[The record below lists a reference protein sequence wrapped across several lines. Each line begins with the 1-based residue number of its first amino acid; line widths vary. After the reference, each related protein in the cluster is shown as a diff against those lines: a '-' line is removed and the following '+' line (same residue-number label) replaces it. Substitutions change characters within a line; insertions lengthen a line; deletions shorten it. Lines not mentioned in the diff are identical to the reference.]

1 MKTEQLLFLLLR
13 QELGEIAPIQIDL
26 DKIKEGLD
34 KDQKDQ
40 LFNLSKKHD
49 LAHVIGNA
57 LCRLQLISPVD
68 ESYKLFEKER
78 LLSVYRSENQLH
90 VYQKIKDAFSKNSVD
105 FIPLKGLTIHN
116 FYPKDFVRTSCD
128 IDILVKEEQL
138 EKAQK
143 ILAEELGYI
152 ATRGINYRDFAFKA
166 QGNVKVELHFS
177 LKEGVERVDQ
187 VLERAW
193 EFATSVNQTAEYEL
207 TNEFVIFYQLAH
219 SSYHFVGGGCGIKP
233 VIDLFVLEKNL
244 KIDYQM
250 LNELL
255 EKSKLTKFYDVLNNI
270 KDAWLNDKELDKANE
285 KVANFIISGGAY
297 GSRENSIL
305 IENVKTGSKIK
316 YFFSRMFLPYRKLK
330 LVYPVLQKHKWL
342 YPFYQVVRWFSFL
355 FGSRKQTGR
364 AEIAV
369 LAGANKQELDKA
381 KDLLEQVGLLES

>member
-13 QELGEIAPIQIDL
+13 QELGEIAPIQVDL
-26 DKIKEGLD
+26 DKIKEGLN

-57 LCRLQLISPVD
+57 LCRLQLISPAD

-90 VYQKIKDAFSKNSVD
+90 VYQKIKDAFSKNSID

-369 LAGANKQELDKA
+369 
-381 KDLLEQVGLLES
+381 

>member
-13 QELGEIAPIQIDL
+13 QELGEITPTEVEIT
-26 DKIKEGLD
+26 KINEGLD
-34 KDQKDQ
+34 KEQKDQ
-40 LFNLSKKHD
+40 IFALAKKHD

-57 LCRLQLISPVD
+57 LCKLQLISPAD
-68 ESYKLFEKER
+68 DCYKLFEKER
-78 LLSVYRSENQLH
+78 LLSVYRCENQLH
-90 VYQKIKDAFSKNSVD
+90 VYQKIKDVFINSKVD

-143 ILAEELGYI
+143 ILAEDLGFI

-177 LKEGVERVDQ
+177 LKEGVECVDQ

-193 EFATSVNQTAEYEL
+193 DFATSVNQTCEYGL
-207 TNEFVIFYQLAH
+207 TNEFMLFYQLAH

-233 VIDLFVLEKNL
+233 IIDLYVLEKNL
-244 KIDYQM
+244 E
-250 LNELL
+250 LNKQILNDLL
-255 EKSKLTKFYDVLNNI
+255 SKGKLTKFYDVLSNL
-270 KDAWLNDKELDKANE
+270 KDAWLNGKELDKANE
-285 KVANFIISGGAY
+285 KVANFIVSGGAY

-342 YPFYQVVRWFSFL
+342 YPLYQVVRWFSFL

-369 LAGANKQELDKA
+369 LTGANKQELEKA
-381 KDLLEQVGLLES
+381 KDLLEQVGLLER